1 MFKNKKTWWNCKVV
15 TMGWFNADNHI
26 VNQIDLAT
34 IEMRIAVGAIV
45 TIVILMIV
53 YLVLRVYNKYQ
64 KKGMQN
70 TIRREIQLNNVRS
83 DKV

>member
-1 MFKNKKTWWNCKVV
+1 
-15 TMGWFNADNHI
+15 MGWFNADNHI

-45 TIVILMIV
+45 TVVILMIV

>member
-1 MFKNKKTWWNCKVV
+1 
-15 TMGWFNADNHI
+15 MGWFNADNHI

-34 IEMRIAVGAIV
+34 TEMRIAVGAIV
-45 TIVILMIV
+45 TVVILMIV
-53 YLVLRVYNKYQ
+53 YLVLRVYNTYQ
-64 KKGMQN
+64 KRGMQN